1 MTLASAARVALLM
14 TLAVTPRLAVADDA
28 IAGQWRTSPEG
39 KYLIVM
45 DVLAD
50 GHWVSQTVSGG
61 KVIAEMAG
69 SYQQT
74 AKNATSGTIVWTPV
88 KSKVTQEHG
97 AASVETDDYTLANGG
112 NTLTLVNQA
121 GKKDKMVF
129 RKQPFI
135 H

>member
-1 MTLASAARVALLM
+1 
-14 TLAVTPRLAVADDA
+14 
-28 IAGQWRTSPEG
+28 
-39 KYLIVM
+39 M